1 MQYTFVGKS
10 SPVGIDVARLI
21 ILACY
26 PGNEKAEPGASKF
39 PTLSWSVLG
48 RLCRE

>member
-1 MQYTFVGKS
+1 MQYKFVGNS
-10 SPVGIDVARLI
+10 VDIDVARLI
-21 ILACY
+21 IFACY
-26 PGNEKAEPGASKF
+26 PGKEKAEPGASKF